1 MVLKGTAP
9 DLSHCA
15 GAEALT
21 KRMGRRCAAGGGA
34 RLRGSILAEVDPS
47 SYFQPPPPNPKQI
60 EEEGAT
66 PSPKLAF
73 FGPSLLLDSLL

>member
-1 MVLKGTAP
+1 MALY
-9 DLSHCA
+9 LS
-15 GAEALT
+15 
-21 KRMGRRCAAGGGA
+21 RGR
-34 RLRGSILAEVDPS
+34 S
-47 SYFQPPPPNPKQI
+47 FQLFPTPPTPNPKQT